1 MSPSK
6 GISGIVW
13 EMKVV
18 TDVDDHISSCQC
30 VSTRSILFILAAT
43 GAWGGPVSWSQHG
56 PTAFLNQ
63 GKPMG
68 GFLEKA

>member
-43 GAWGGPVSWSQHG
+43 GA
-56 PTAFLNQ
+56 
-63 GKPMG
+63 
-68 GFLEKA
+68 